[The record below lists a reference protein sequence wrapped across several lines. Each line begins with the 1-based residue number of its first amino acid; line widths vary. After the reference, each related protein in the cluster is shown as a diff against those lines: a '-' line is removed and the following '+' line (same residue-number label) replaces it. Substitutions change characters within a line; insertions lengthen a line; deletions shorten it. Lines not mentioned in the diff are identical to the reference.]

1 MEYHS
6 CNTQIFNWKLFWKDA
21 TVLLFLFS
29 QILTNRSLSFVQIKI
44 KLNQIWSSTNFEKNW
59 SIHFTNL
66 YRSKWE
72 KCDYRCPWSRKMA
85 SSGVVNQLWA
95 GFIIMVH
102 NVKCWEYQ
110 LKISSQIRD
119 YLRASVIYTLGLT
132 VNSVPII
139 IIFLLELPSVMQSW
153 CELTGL
159 KLYKQYIFVG
169 LMERTLEQFEYF
181 SQLGNKCLELS
192 LFPNTS
198 PAIHA

>member
-1 MEYHS
+1 M
-6 CNTQIFNWKLFWKDA
+6 FKL
-21 TVLLFLFS
+21 
-29 QILTNRSLSFVQIKI
+29 
-44 KLNQIWSSTNFEKNW
+44 KLNWIRYDQVPILKKNW

-139 IIFLLELPSVMQSW
+139 IIIIFLLELQSVMQSW